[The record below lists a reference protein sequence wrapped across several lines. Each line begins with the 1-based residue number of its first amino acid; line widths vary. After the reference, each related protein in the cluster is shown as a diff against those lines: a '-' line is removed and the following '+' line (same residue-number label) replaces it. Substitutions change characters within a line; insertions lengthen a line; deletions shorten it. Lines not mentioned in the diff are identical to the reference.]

1 MGVKVQGFKDGASK
15 WFDGNHLPEGWSV
28 VDPSLPVPEI
38 VEDEKAKREAAER
51 FGKIKVT
58 VHLIMESG
66 NDDEKSS
73 NGVPTVAAV
82 SEAFGEKVSG
92 SEIKM
97 AHEEIMK
104 SAEPEK

>member
-1 MGVKVQGFKDGASK
+1 MRILLASGPPTVDRIGANTADALKD
-15 WFDGNHLPEGWSV
+15 N
-28 VDPSLPVPEI
+28 
-38 VEDEKAKREAAER
+38 EKAKREAAER